1 MGLHDGR
8 SIVASESTID
18 VRAHAERLAPSVNEV
33 LRRVGATPDDVTHV
47 VGGTGPGPFTGLRVG
62 LVTAQVFAWS
72 VGLTAAG
79 VCSLDALAHRVLLD
93 GSVEEGQEFL
103 VATDARR
110 KEVYWATYRV
120 LSGVVERQEGPAVT
134 RPSELPDEV
143 TALPCAGRGPLLYPE
158 ILRQGW
164 DVLDVDGGAMS
175 DLAVRRLQTGQVLG
189 PADPDYL
196 RRPDAVPA
204 QAKPVI
210 PVGR

>member
-1 MGLHDGR
+1 MGVHDGR

-33 LRRVGATPDDVTHV
+33 LRRVGALPQDVTHV

-79 VCSLDALAHRVLLD
+79 VCSLDALAHRMVLD
-93 GSVEEGQEFL
+93 GSADEGQEFL

-120 LSGVVERQEGPAVT
+120 VSGLAERCHGPAVT
-134 RPSELPDEV
+134 RPAELPEQV
-143 TALPCAGRGPLLYPE
+143 RELPCVGRGPLLYPE
-158 ILRQGW
+158 VLRQGW
-164 DVLDVDGGAMS
+164 EVLDVDGGAMA
-175 DLAVRRLQTGQVLG
+175 DLAVRLLQSGRTLSA
-189 PADPDYL
+189 ADPDYL
-196 RRPDAVPA
+196 RRPDAVPT
-204 QAKPVI
+204 QAKPVT
-210 PVGR
+210 PAGR